1 MGTGKKASTKMQK
14 HIRLSHVLVTSL
26 AFRSLRS
33 ASVKVLVEL
42 CDRYNGSN
50 NGTIHMGGGSTAK
63 TLHMGKNSLYR
74 ALDDLIEKRL
84 YRAHFRRGL
93 ALTKRRRISPN
104 FLER

>member
-1 MGTGKKASTKMQK
+1 MPQEAFNRLLLAEAHQRGKKGSLRQMGTGKKASTKMQK

-50 NGTIHMGGGSTAK
+50 NGTIHMGG
-63 TLHMGKNSLYR
+63 
-74 ALDDLIEKRL
+74 RL
-84 YRAHFRRGL
+84 
-93 ALTKRRRISPN
+93 N
-104 FLER
+104 C